1 MNFNNSS
8 FSSDAVGFEGLSQ
21 GPWLSLQL
29 KRVPRIN
36 NLKGSSKLEVLIF
49 D

>member
-8 FSSDAVGFEGLSQ
+8 FSSDAGGFEGLSQ
-21 GPWLSLQL
+21 GPLCLYRGPWLSLQL

-36 NLKGSSKLEVLIF
+36 N
-49 D
+49 